1 MAIWHTKSIMQ
12 MLAEGQRLC
21 HMMRR
26 KRANLME
33 PVMTLGVIALII
45 AGAGLAAVVSEIAM
59 KAPDLF
65 GSIATDVRR
74 MATPQRRV
82 AEAQE
87 PANSNIWRKAA

>member
-1 MAIWHTKSIMQ
+1 
-12 MLAEGQRLC
+12 
-21 HMMRR
+21 MMRR

-33 PVMTLGVIALII
+33 SVMTLGLIALII
-45 AGAGLAAVVSEIAM
+45 AGAGLAAVVSEIAV

-82 AEAQE
+82 AEARE